1 MQTRLENSP
10 FPGHR
15 ITRRHLVVLGAAALA
30 PLLPGCTTGHQG
42 EQHASAANTLR
53 YPLSSPPTTL
63 DPALV
68 QDGTTI
74 DLLQNIFEGLVVLD
88 TSSKVVPGI
97 AEKWDVSSDGKT
109 YTFHLRQNVKFHN
122 GRTVTAS
129 DFKYSLERACS
140 ATLNSQTVFS
150 YLNDIVGAMD
160 CRNGKASNITG
171 VRVQDPSTLVIEID
185 QPKSYWLDKMTYPTG
200 YVVCQ
205 EAIQENGGKVEAGS
219 AIGAGPFKIAAPGDY
234 QANYE
239 VTLTAFKDYH
249 GGSPKLD
256 HIVRPV
262 LPDPSTRLAKY
273 QANTLDIVKISPT
286 DVDHVDADPTLKPD
300 LHLYPRAATW
310 YLAMNSAAP
319 NSPFGDIRV
328 RKAFAMAI
336 DNTAITRIAL
346 KNLMDPANSVVPPGM
361 GDYHSTCV
369 PLPFSPSMAK
379 TMLASAGYG
388 AAKPFPVLALT
399 FRNDYQWVA
408 DSAQVLAHQLQQN
421 LGVTVQLQPM
431 EWSQFLDNLDRLTMP
446 LALERWEADYLDPQD
461 FLSTLLHTSKKVN
474 GQEDHPENNTGYSN
488 PIFDKLCDEAD
499 SELNPL
505 KRMALY
511 QQAEQIAINDAPWK
525 PLFFQKDVELDKPRV
540 HDIRDCALG
549 HLPYTTT
556 YVTA

>member
-1 MQTRLENSP
+1 MLTQPESPRFTAHRL
-10 FPGHR
+10 
-15 ITRRHLVVLGAAALA
+15 TRRDFVALGAATLA
-30 PLLPGCTTGHQG
+30 PLLPGCTTG
-42 EQHASAANTLR
+42 QHGAQATTAANTLR

-88 TSSKVVPGI
+88 SSSRVVPGI
-97 AEKWDVSSDGKT
+97 AEKWTISSDGKI
-109 YTFHLRQNVKFHN
+109 YTFNIRQGVKFHN
-122 GRTVTAS
+122 GRSVTAA
-129 DFKYSLERACS
+129 DFKYSLERACGP
-140 ATLNSQTVFS
+140 ALNSQTVFS

-160 CRNGKASNITG
+160 CRNGKATAISGI
-171 VRVQDPSTLVIEID
+171 RVQDPSTLVIEID
-185 QPKSYWLDKMTYPTG
+185 RPKSYWLDKMTYPTG

-205 EAIQENGGKVEAGS
+205 EVIQENGGKIEAGS
-219 AIGAGPFKIAAPGDY
+219 AVGAGPFMIAAPADY
-234 QANYE
+234 QSNYQ
-239 VTLTAFKDYH
+239 VTLTSFSGYH
-249 GGSPKLD
+249 AGKPKLD

-273 QANTLDIVKISPT
+273 QADTLDIVKISPT
-286 DVDHVDADPTLKPD
+286 DVDHVNADPTLKPD

-310 YLAMNSAAP
+310 YLGMNSAAP
-319 NSPFGDIRV
+319 GSPFGDKRV

-336 DNTAITRIAL
+336 DNGAITQVAL

-369 PLPFSPSMAK
+369 PLPFSPSMAR

-388 AAKPFPVLALT
+388 TSRPFPSLALT

-431 EWSQFLDNLDRLTMP
+431 EWGQFLDNLDRKTMP

-461 FLSTLLHTSKKVN
+461 FLSTLLHTSRKVN

-488 PIFDKLCDEAD
+488 VQFDQLCDEAD
-499 SELNPL
+499 GELDPA
-505 KRMALY
+505 KRIALY
-511 QQAEQIAINDAPWK
+511 QRAEQIAINDAPWK

-549 HLPYTTT
+549 HLPFTTT
-556 YVTA
+556 YVSG